1 MTYVLQN
8 VAQYAIAI
16 LASVFQ
22 NVYQDAVNATVH
34 HAFAAQHIAVTL
46 VAVFAI
52 ALLASA
58 ILEED
63 AIRLADMFA
72 IILAK

>member
-1 MTYVLQN
+1 M
-8 VAQYAIAI
+8 I
-16 LASVFQ
+16 ASVFQ
-22 NVYQDAVNATVH
+22 NAYQDAVNAIVH
-34 HAFAAQHIAVTL
+34 HAFASQHIAVIL
-46 VAVFAI
+46 VAVFVF

-63 AIRLADMFA
+63 AIHLVDMFA

>member
-1 MTYVLQN
+1 MTFVFQD
-8 VAQYAIAI
+8 VAQYAIYMI
-16 LASVFQ
+16 ASVFQ
-22 NVYQDAVNATVH
+22 NAYQNAVNAIVH
-34 HAFAAQHIAVTL
+34 HAFASQHIAAIL
-46 VAVFAI
+46 VAVFVF

-63 AIRLADMFA
+63 AIHLADMFA